1 MKLPKNVRVWVIG
14 TVIAAVALGLGWRFF
29 STRSSAVSQT
39 SRLMTVR
46 VERGDLEVRVSG
58 TGAVEAAAQEEVRT
72 RISGTITR
80 FDVKDGEQ
88 VKAGQ
93 VLAELDA
100 PDLRLQIEKARLDVA
115 IQERELATLL
125 GEKTFEQVKSPGDG
139 EITWKVKEGDRVQE
153 GNVIATIQ
161 NRKRLELVGKFNSA
175 QVEHI
180 KPGQEAVVFLQEF
193 LLNVP
198 ARVVEV
204 GDEPRPA
211 GAGAILYDVK
221 AEINNPG
228 GLDAG
233 IKGWLTVLT
242 PAGEIRAVQE
252 GATSLPKAMDVR
264 APISGSITALRVDNG
279 KSVGNGQVLAELS
292 DPDRAGQ
299 LANQIA
305 LAELRL
311 QQARLDLQD
320 KEGNR
325 RVIAPIDGIM
335 VLPAAPKGVGD
346 DVSQGT
352 VLGTVVDYSQMQVD
366 IPVDELDVAKVKP
379 GQQVRITA
387 DALPGNAITGLV
399 QSIAFQGTSQ
409 NGVATFDVRV
419 AIEPADGLRG
429 GMTVHADILV
439 DRRQNTLLVPIEAVQ
454 QGEGRSSVLVP
465 EGSGRSPRPVRVKTG
480 AYDTSRIEILEGLE
494 EGQEILIMSV
504 TNVSGNRS
512 RLPGSGSFLPPGM
525 GGNGGFV
532 GPRPTDRGTNR

>member
-204 GDEPRPA
+204 SAEPRPA
-211 GAGAILYDVK
+211 GAGAILYEVK